1 MRKYDVLYK
10 KGVPPSQSFT
20 RQSGLQMFPKEEE
33 GIDGSWT

>member
-1 MRKYDVLYK
+1 MTIFIK
-10 KGVPPSQSFT
+10 KGVPPSQSCT